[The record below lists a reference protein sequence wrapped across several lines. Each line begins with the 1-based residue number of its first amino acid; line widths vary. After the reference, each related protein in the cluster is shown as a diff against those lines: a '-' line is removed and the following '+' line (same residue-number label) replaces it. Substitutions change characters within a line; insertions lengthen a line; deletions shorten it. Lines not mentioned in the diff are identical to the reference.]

1 MKIEIINFPKHGDE
15 RGALV
20 VLEEQK
26 SVPFN
31 VKRIYYMFDTKKDVR
46 RGFHAHKK
54 LRQLAIPVQGHCKFS
69 LDDGN
74 ESIEILVDNPTQ
86 GLMIEPMIWHE
97 MFDYSENCV
106 LMVLAD
112 DYYDESDYIRNYEE
126 FKQRVTNG

>member
-1 MKIEIINFPKHGDE
+1 
-15 RGALV
+15 ALV

-54 LRQLAIPVQGHCKFS
+54 LRQLAIPVQGHCKFL